1 MLEILILLFIWIW
14 TFVLGDESHVQIVS
28 PADPLHPSSSTN
40 NKNLEQEKGN
50 QDPDTNEPISSSK
63 IRSTPAQYKLNMEV
77 DQMAKKTETRKAG
90 LDNGIVENREETI
103 RIIN

>member
-1 MLEILILLFIWIW
+1 M
-14 TFVLGDESHVQIVS
+14 S

-40 NKNLEQEKGN
+40 NKNLEQQKGN

-63 IRSTPAQYKLNMEV
+63 IRSTPAQDKLNMEV
-77 DQMAKKTETRKAG
+77 DQMAKKKTETRKAG